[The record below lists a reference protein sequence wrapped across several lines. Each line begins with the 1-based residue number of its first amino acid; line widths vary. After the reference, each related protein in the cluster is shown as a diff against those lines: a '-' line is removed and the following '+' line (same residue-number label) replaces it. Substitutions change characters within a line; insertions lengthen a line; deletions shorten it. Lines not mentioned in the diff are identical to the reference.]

1 MTDTAT
7 TPGPATIRVVLIE
20 DQRTLRDGL
29 RALLDLTPDT
39 TVAGSFR
46 TMEEA
51 LRAIS
56 SDKVDLVLT
65 DIGLPQMDGIEG
77 TRLLRERFPALPII
91 VFTVHGDDDKIFRA
105 LCAGANGYL
114 LKDTP
119 PSRIVEA
126 MKETIAGGAP
136 MSPDVARRVVT
147 LFRKFSPPDHADYKL
162 TLQETEIL
170 RLLAD
175 GHHYKTAAHE
185 LGITTNTVSFHL
197 KNIYEKLQVHSK
209 TEAVAKALRER
220 LV

>member
-77 TRLLRERFPALPII
+77 TRLLRERFPALP
-91 VFTVHGDDDKIFRA
+91 RA
-105 LCAGANGYL
+105 VL
-114 LKDTP
+114 P
-119 PSRIVEA
+119 EPSGR
-126 MKETIAGGAP
+126 P
-136 MSPDVARRVVT
+136 
-147 LFRKFSPPDHADYKL
+147 
-162 TLQETEIL
+162 
-170 RLLAD
+170 
-175 GHHYKTAAHE
+175 
-185 LGITTNTVSFHL
+185 
-197 KNIYEKLQVHSK
+197 
-209 TEAVAKALRER
+209 
-220 LV
+220 